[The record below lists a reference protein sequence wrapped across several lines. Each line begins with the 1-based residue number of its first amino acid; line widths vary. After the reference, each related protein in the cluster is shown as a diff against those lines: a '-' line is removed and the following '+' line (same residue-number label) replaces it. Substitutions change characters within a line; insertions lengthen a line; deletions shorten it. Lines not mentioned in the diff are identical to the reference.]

1 LSDSRRQFL
10 QSASLATLAPFLVP
24 GASNLLAQGPNTATS
39 TVSFDPGVLDF
50 WMNRVRSPYDDFKL
64 GLESKGNP
72 PSPQP
77 QDSTFVFPSPS
88 KGLVPAGTLSP
99 DDFKDF
105 PASGDMDVEV
115 HVERFR
121 PSPSDAASLA
131 NLASGTLRIDVKQ
144 VTPLPGLPEA
154 LAWTAMATLAS
165 KQKGQAVP
173 TLDTPKFDPGT
184 AWGMFQKVPLTAGL
198 GFWSWNFFMKK
209 REGFWGQFLDV
220 LFATVKPV
228 EPILPLLGI
237 PGIAVS
243 GLKFL
248 DQFVGALQAQGDSTW
263 MFRGLD
269 VPVCATKESFNG
281 AGAPGANKLLLTT
294 GSYIVIPEVS
304 VSKLDKNF
312 EIQQGLIVPPKTP
325 PLQIFD
331 AAKTILPTVS
341 YMTISVVVSPS
352 KAGNAAKAAKPA

>member
-1 LSDSRRQFL
+1 MSDSRRQFL
-10 QSASLATLAPFLVP
+10 QSASLAALTPVLSPV
-24 GASNLLAQGPNTATS
+24 ASNLVAQGANS
-39 TVSFDPGVLDF
+39 QSSSDSFDPRVLDF
-50 WMNRVRSPYDDFKL
+50 WMNQVRVPYDSFTL
-64 GLESKGNP
+64 GIESKGPP
-72 PSPQP
+72 PSQQP

-121 PSPSDAASLA
+121 PSPSDAALLASLQ
-131 NLASGTLRIDVKQ
+131 SGTLRIDVKQ

-165 KQKGQAVP
+165 RKKGQAVP
-173 TLDTPKFDPGT
+173 TLDTAKFDPGT
-184 AWGMFQKVPLTAGL
+184 AWGNFQKIPLTAGL

-209 REGFWGQFLDV
+209 REGFWGQLLDH
-220 LFATVKPV
+220 LFATLKTV

-243 GLKFL
+243 GLKFV
-248 DQFVGALQAQGDSTW
+248 DQIVGAVQAQGESTW
-263 MFRGLD
+263 MFKGLD
-269 VPVCATKESFNG
+269 VPVCTTKASFSG

-294 GSYIVIPEVS
+294 GSYIVIPEIS
-304 VSKLDKNF
+304 VSKLDKDLV
-312 EIQQGLIVPPKTP
+312 IQQGLLVPPNTP

-331 AAKTILPTVS
+331 AAKKILTDVS
-341 YMTISVVVSPS
+341 YMTISVTVTAS
-352 KAGNAAKAAKPA
+352 KTTTVPKTST